1 MPAVQ
6 LRIKFSLSLSLSL
19 SLASLLITSASSTRA
34 CERIERETERSGA
47 GRIYSRV
54 SGSGGGGVMTFQKT
68 LERGQSVEQGREA
81 AEQERSGQRAKS
93 ACQSHLTPNISPI

>member
-1 MPAVQ
+1 
-6 LRIKFSLSLSLSL
+6 
-19 SLASLLITSASSTRA
+19 
-34 CERIERETERSGA
+34 
-47 GRIYSRV
+47 
-54 SGSGGGGVMTFQKT
+54 MTFQKT